1 MDHIRGMIGS
11 LAQRFSTF
19 WRDVPP
25 GMKRVFLFVAVAGL
39 PLWLTFTSFDVRNYV
54 VGAEQILTGQ
64 SVYGPRVRSPVT
76 GNVVPKYPYLPSFA
90 MLLAVGIAP
99 FFLLYSFG
107 ILPETIYEMIA
118 RQIANAPGYL
128 ALLAVPLLAYLVCS
142 NSRDPTELRS
152 DGSTDWVFWGVLVV
166 AITPALWF
174 QVLESG
180 SDTFVA
186 LLALWG
192 VYAATTDRWLL
203 SGLLVGAAT
212 FKFTALPLAA
222 VLALYALVQGL
233 EQFAAVAIGGIG
245 SQLPNVLYFGVFGE
259 DLLFV
264 VEQRGAMSLHS
275 GMTRA
280 LATAPFRATGLEQ
293 WYIETGFILVFIL
306 LVTLGSAVAV
316 RRRNLVLGFAVAY
329 LATSYFAPVGELN
342 VSVLVVFLLF
352 EAAANFHRPQVRYLT
367 VGLLTVEVYSFLF
380 PLRMIGYIS
389 TVPFPWWHTVIRIV
403 EFGTVG
409 IVLFGLTYYS
419 DHGRFRAG

>member
-1 MDHIRGMIGS
+1 MDHIWGMIGS
-11 LAQRFSTF
+11 LAQRLSTF

-25 GMKRVFLFVAVAGL
+25 GVKRVFLFVAVAGL

-107 ILPETIYEMIA
+107 ILPETIYEMVA

-128 ALLAVPLLAYLVCS
+128 ALIAVPLLAYLVCS
-142 NSRDPTELRS
+142 NSRHPTEMGS

-174 QVLESG
+174 QAIESG

-186 LLALWG
+186 LLALAG
-192 VYAATTDRWLL
+192 VYAVTTDRWLL
-203 SGLLVGAAT
+203 SGLLVGVAT
-212 FKFTALPLAA
+212 FKFTGLPLAA
-222 VLALYALVQGL
+222 VLALYALTRGR
-233 EQFAAVAIGGIG
+233 EQFSAVAIGGVG
-245 SQLPNVLYFGVFGE
+245 SQLPNILYFGVFVE
-259 DLLFV
+259 DFLFV
-264 VEQRGAMSLHS
+264 LEQRGAMSLHS
-275 GMTRA
+275 GHTDA
-280 LATAPFRATGLEQ
+280 LVTAPFRATGLEQ
-293 WYIETGFILVFIL
+293 WYIETGFLFAFVILVG
-306 LVTLGSAVAV
+306 LGVAVAV

-329 LATSYFAPVGELN
+329 LATSYFAPVGETN
-342 VSVLVVFLLF
+342 SSVFVVFLLF
-352 EAAANFHRPQVRYLT
+352 EAAANLHRPQVRYLT
-367 VGLLTVEVYSFLF
+367 VGLLTVELYSFLF
-380 PLRMIGYIS
+380 PLRMIGHVS

-403 EFGTVG
+403 EFGTVS
-409 IVLFGLTYYS
+409 IVLLGLIYYS